1 MGNEPSPKLRAVIE
15 KMVRD
20 QSKLQEIADR
30 LQRED
35 PALFQEL
42 VQFIESQQG

>member
-1 MGNEPSPKLRAVIE
+1 M
-15 KMVRD
+15 RD
-20 QSKLQEIADR
+20 KSKFQEIAAR

-42 VQFIESQQG
+42 LAFFQSQQ